1 MLMTTVENFNEKIS
15 LQNDEHD
22 DNIDLDRVDL
32 KSMGAN
38 SGSSV
43 DTGAIQ
49 CDDNF

>member
-32 KSMGAN
+32 KSMDAN
-38 SGSSV
+38 SGLSV
-43 DTGAIQ
+43 DTGAVQ

>member
-32 KSMGAN
+32 GSMSADLS
-38 SGSSV
+38 SGV
-43 DTGAIQ
+43 DAGVVLQ
-49 CDDNF
+49 LGNF